1 MPINRRTFLTY
12 SLVGLSGLQRW
23 QGGHAPALS
32 PLDFSAI
39 DRARVLAAAGRYL
52 KDIPRTITASSS
64 PRSAGGR
71 HDFFSE
77 ADYWWP
83 DPANPGGPYIQRDGM
98 TNPDNFVEHRRAMV
112 QLSLQ
117 VPALAA
123 AWKLTRERRYA
134 DHAARHLRA
143 WFVDASTRMNPH
155 LLYSQAIHGRV
166 TGRGIGIIDTVHLV
180 EVARAIP
187 VIAESAALSAADR
200 SALREW
206 FSQYLTWMTTHQYG
220 IDEREAR
227 NNHGTCWVMQVAEFA
242 RLTETRDLTEYCR
255 TRYKTVLLPN
265 QVAADGSFPEELR
278 RTKPYGYSLF
288 NLDAMTTVCQIAS
301 TAADNLWTYELPDG
315 RGIRKA
321 VAFLFPFIA
330 DKKAWPHKPD
340 VMYHD
345 DWPMRHPS
353 LLFAGLALGE
363 QEYLALWRKLPADSN
378 VEEVIRNFFV
388 RQPLL
393 WVERA

>member
-1 MPINRRTFLTY
+1 VG
-12 SLVGLSGLQRW
+12 LVGGLIGQTTSYAADPPRLAH
-23 QGGHAPALS
+23 QTYPASLAKS
-32 PLDFSAI
+32 E
-39 DRARVLAAAGRYL
+39 RERVLSAATRYL
-52 KDIPRTITASSS
+52 NETPVTITASAS

-83 DPANPGGPYIQRDGM
+83 DPGHPAGPYIQRDGL
-98 TNPDNFVEHRRAMV
+98 TNPGNFVEHRRAMV
-112 QLSLQ
+112 RLSLQ

-123 AWKLTRERRYA
+123 AWKLTRDSRYA
-134 DHAARHLRA
+134 AHAARHLRA
-143 WFVDASTRMNPH
+143 WFVDGATRMNPH

-180 EVARAIP
+180 EVVRALP
-187 VIAESAALSAADR
+187 LLEASGALSAGDR
-200 SALREW
+200 ATVREW
-206 FSQYLTWMTTHQYG
+206 FSHYLTWMTTHQYG

-242 RLTETRDLTEYCR
+242 RHTGRDDLTAYCR
-255 TRYKTVLLPN
+255 DRYKTVLLPN

-288 NLDAMTTVCQIAS
+288 NLDAMATLCQIAS
-301 TAADNLWTYELPDG
+301 TGADNLWTHELPDG

-321 VAFLFPFIA
+321 VAFMAPYIA
-330 DKKAWPHKPD
+330 DKKTWPYKPD
-340 VMYHD
+340 VMYHAE
-345 DWPMRHPS
+345 WPMRHAA

-363 QEYLALWRKLPADSN
+363 QTYVDLWRRLPADSE
-378 VEEVIRNFFV
+378 VDEVIRNLFV

-393 WVERA
+393 WVE

>member
-1 MPINRRTFLTY
+1 
-12 SLVGLSGLQRW
+12 
-23 QGGHAPALS
+23 
-32 PLDFSAI
+32 LDFAAL
-39 DRARVLAAAGRYL
+39 DRGRVIAAADRYL
-52 KDIPRTITASSS
+52 AETPRTITAASS

-83 DPANPGGPYIQRDGM
+83 DSANPGGPYIQRDGM

-112 QLSLQ
+112 RLSLH

-123 AWKLTRERRYA
+123 AWKISGERRYA

-143 WFVDASTRMNPH
+143 WFVDAATRMNPH

-180 EVARAIP
+180 EVARAVP
-187 VIAESAALSAADR
+187 LIAESRALGAEDVGAV
-200 SALREW
+200 REW

-242 RLTETRDLTEYCR
+242 RLTGRHDLTEFCR
-255 TRYKTVLLPN
+255 HRYKTVLLPN
-265 QVAADGSFPEELR
+265 QLAVDGSFPEELR

-301 TAADNLWTYELPDG
+301 SDADDLWRYELPDG
-315 RGIRKA
+315 RGISKA

-330 DKKAWPHKPD
+330 NKKAWPHQAD

-345 DWPMRHPS
+345 EWPMRHPS
-353 LLFAGLALGE
+353 LLFAGLALDE
-363 QEYLALWRKLPADSN
+363 QKYLDLWKTLPADSV
-378 VEEVIRNFFV
+378 VEEVIRNVFV
-388 RQPLL
+388 RQPVL
-393 WVERA
+393 WVN